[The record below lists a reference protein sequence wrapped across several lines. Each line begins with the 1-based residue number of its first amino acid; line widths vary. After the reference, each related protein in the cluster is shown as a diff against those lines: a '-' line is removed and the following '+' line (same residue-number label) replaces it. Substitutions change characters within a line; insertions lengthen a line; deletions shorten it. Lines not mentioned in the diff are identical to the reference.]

1 MLVIRRR
8 PGESIRIGPDVEIE
22 IIECGHKGVKLGV
35 RAPKEIPVWRAE
47 TTAAREQNIAAAAWA
62 HIESL
67 PSLAKLANAN
77 GGASV
82 SPLTTETYENRRP

>member
-22 IIECGHKGVKLGV
+22 IIECGPKIAKLGV
-35 RAPKEIPVWRAE
+35 RAPKEIPVWRTE

-62 HIESL
+62 GIGSL
-67 PSLAKLANAN
+67 RSLAKLADANADATRLLPDPRN
-77 GGASV
+77 
-82 SPLTTETYENRRP
+82 L